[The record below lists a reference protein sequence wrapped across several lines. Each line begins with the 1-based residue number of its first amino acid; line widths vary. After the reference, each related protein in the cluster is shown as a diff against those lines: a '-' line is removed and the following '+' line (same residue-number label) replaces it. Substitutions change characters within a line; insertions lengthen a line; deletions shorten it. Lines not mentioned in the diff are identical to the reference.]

1 MKVRTSEL
9 GVSGQFSLTVGA
21 YASTGFCA
29 TVKLRIQDNIRS
41 WREMNMSGVMEVH
54 TAHHRRCGKLKLFE
68 RELCKLDLP

>member
-29 TVKLRIQDNIRS
+29 TVKLRIQDSIRS
-41 WREMNMSGVMEVH
+41 VVVEN
-54 TAHHRRCGKLKLFE
+54 
-68 RELCKLDLP
+68 